1 MRYLFIAF
9 VYTLLALLVSAC
21 QINQEK
27 LAEAIAQATDNSA
40 GGAPNN
46 SDTVLAIKQAL
57 QQGVDE
63 TVFTLG
69 QTFAFSRDARI
80 KIPLPNE
87 LERFDTLLRKV
98 GQDKYADEFVSA
110 LNRAAEQATP
120 VAKDVFYNSI
130 KQMSIADAIGIMRGE
145 DNAATVYFQK
155 TASSQLTTLF
165 KPIVSDATNAVGVT
179 NLYKQAVDK
188 LALVGYQPE
197 VYDLDAYVTDKT
209 LAGIFLY
216 ISEQEKS
223 IRDDPAKAVS
233 QLVERVF
240 DYYR

>member
-1 MRYLFIAF
+1 MRFLLFGF
-9 VYTLLALLVSAC
+9 FYTVLLLLSAC
-21 QINQEK
+21 QLNQEK
-27 LAEAIAQATDNSA
+27 LAEAIALATDSNLDA
-40 GGAPNN
+40 TPNN

-69 QTFAFSRDARI
+69 KPLAFDRDARI
-80 KIPLPNE
+80 TIPLPAE
-87 LERFDTLLRKV
+87 LERFDKLLRKV
-98 GQDKYADEFVSA
+98 GQDKYADEFVGA

-130 KQMSIADAIGIMRGE
+130 KRMSISDAIGIMRGE

-155 TASSQLTTLF
+155 TSSQRLTTLF
-165 KPIVSDATNAVGVT
+165 KPIVSDATSAVGVT
-179 NLYKQAVDK
+179 NIYKQAVDK

-197 VYDLDAYVTDKT
+197 VYDLDAYVTEKA

-216 ISEQEKS
+216 ISEQEKAL
-223 IRDDPAKAVS
+223 RADPATAVS